1 MSGEYTSIGSYWEK
15 GNRNEIDIVAIDD
28 MNKKVLIAEVKMK
41 KVRFRPM
48 VLRDSARN
56 LADKLGDYQVEY
68 QSFSLEG
75 I

>member
-1 MSGEYTSIGSYWEK
+1 
-15 GNRNEIDIVAIDD
+15 

-41 KVRFRPM
+41 KASFRPV

-56 LADKLGDYQVEY
+56 LADKFGDYQVEY